1 MSKLIERD
9 GKLFVEVGPN
19 DSLGSIAFEHAGR
32 SDRWRELLRCN
43 KDLDPNLPAI
53 PGSTLELPESW
64 SAETL
69 VLEPEIAL
77 PIATMAMAQALKP
90 IAQSVAGGGDSPHIL
105 EDVVRKVLAEWASH
119 ADEVIEGLKDKVAL
133 LEMKRDQD
141 EKRLAEQG
149 GKLITLEAQLK
160 ELAGKANTAPPT
172 PPPAPVPPE
181 HAEGI

>member
-64 SAETL
+64 ADPGDRSAPQTIDDAEIPEPVGPSDEVAKTD
-69 VLEPEIAL
+69 LEARVRSALTRIASHFAEEIAA
-77 PIATMAMAQALKP
+77 I
-90 IAQSVAGGGDSPHIL
+90 
-105 EDVVRKVLAEWASH
+105 
-119 ADEVIEGLKDKVAL
+119 KDKVGI
-133 LEMKRDQD
+133 LELQRDQD

-149 GKLITLEAQLK
+149 GKIIALEAQLK

-172 PPPAPVPPE
+172 PSPAPVPPE